1 MTYYL
6 VKHCKLVFGWEARMS
21 TQKISLNDKYDLSKS
36 PVMLNGT
43 QALVRLMM
51 MQKARD
57 KAAGLNTAGLVTGYR
72 GSPLGAV
79 DMQMQRAEKHLTGS
93 DVTFQYGLNEDLAVT
108 ALWGAQQAEI
118 RGEGKYDGV
127 FGLWYGKGPGVDRSG
142 DAFRHANM
150 AGSSTHGGVLVAM
163 GDDHTGE
170 SSTVLHQSEWSLL
183 DCYLPIVSPAGVQ
196 EILDYGIYGYELS
209 RFSGLWVGL
218 KTMKDT
224 IEVTSVVDGDP
235 DRIQIKRPEFD
246 MPEGG
251 LNIRLA
257 DDRFQQEDRIIDYKR
272 FAAEAFSHANKMDKR
287 VWGKPGA
294 KIGFVAAGKNWL
306 DLVHA
311 MSLLNIDETMAERL
325 GITTYKVGQT
335 WPMDVRG
342 FNAWAEG
349 LDLIVV
355 VEEKR
360 KLIEVQI
367 KEAIFDD
374 RRGRRVYGWYK
385 GGVGEANREEL
396 FPTKYAL
403 DPIMIAEKLGGILIE
418 EGRDTEAV
426 KAGLAALDDAK
437 RADNAEEIAARLPY
451 FCSGCP
457 HNSSTKLPDG
467 SRAYAGI
474 GCHFMVQWMDRET
487 TGFTHMGAEGANW
500 IGEAPFSNRTHVF
513 QNLGDGT
520 YNHSGVQAIR
530 AALAEGTNI
539 TYKIL
544 YNDAVAM
551 TGGQQA
557 EGGLTAQQIAHE
569 LKAMGMKTIAV
580 VYDDKEDVDAKLFP
594 AGMRMHERAELMD
607 VQKEFEKVEGVS
619 AILYIQTCAA
629 EKRRRRKRGQFPDP
643 DQRVFINPDVCEGCG
658 DCGIQSNCVSIVP
671 KETELGRKRAIDQ
684 SSCNKDFSCVN
695 GFCPSFLTVEGAK
708 IRKEA
713 TAELKLPDLPEPK
726 LPEIIGTHN
735 VVITGVGGT
744 GVVTIGAVLAQA
756 AQIDGMGAGMMEMAG
771 LAQKG
776 GAVHIHCRLA
786 KRPEDISA
794 IRVAT
799 GEAHALIGG
808 DLVVSAGAKTIGLMK
823 TGQTGGVVNSHEIIT
838 GDFTRDTNFQ
848 LPTDRLQV
856 ALQARLQDGL
866 ALFDASELARVT
878 MGDSIFSNMMVFGAA
893 WQQGLIPVSHAAI
906 TEAITLNGAAVER
919 NLRAFEIG
927 RWAVVDPVEAA
938 KIAKPANVVQLPKS
952 LDEII
957 TFRSDQLVAYQG
969 AGLAK
974 RYVKFLEG
982 ITDKPLKEAVAK
994 GYHKLLAYK
1003 DEYEVARLLLSSQE
1017 KLAAEFEGDLKVSYN
1032 LAPPVFGGKL
1042 VNGRPQKRK
1051 FGPAMTPW
1059 LRLLAKM
1066 KPLRNTPLDVFG
1078 YTAERKMERALIKQ
1092 YERDMKEW
1100 LPKAGEVDPE
1110 ALIALAELPLQIR
1123 GFGPVKLESE
1133 AKAAKRREELLIAL
1147 RQSGAPVQNAAE

>member
-1 MTYYL
+1 
-6 VKHCKLVFGWEARMS
+6 MS
-21 TQKISLNDKYDLSKS
+21 TPKISLNDKYDLTKS
-36 PVMLNGT
+36 PVLLNGT
-43 QALVRLMM
+43 QALVRLML
-51 MQKARD
+51 MQKHRD
-57 KAAGLNTAGLVTGYR
+57 MAAGLNTAGLVTGYR

-79 DMQMQRAEKHLTGS
+79 DLQMSRAETQLKEA

-108 ALWGAQQAEI
+108 ALWGAQQAEV

-142 DAFRHANM
+142 DAIRHANM
-150 AGSSTHGGVLVAM
+150 AGSSKHGGVLLAM

-196 EILDYGIYGYELS
+196 EILDYGIYGYALS
-209 RFSGLWVGL
+209 RFSGLWTGL

-224 IEVTSVVDGDP
+224 IEVTSVVDA
-235 DRIQIKRPEFD
+235 RPERMQLVTPDFD
-246 MPEGG
+246 MPTDG
-251 LNIRLA
+251 LNIRLD
-257 DDRFQQEDRIIDYKR
+257 DDRFRQENRIIDYKR

-287 VWGKPGA
+287 MWGKPGA

-311 MSLLNIDETMAERL
+311 LKLLNIDENMAERL

-335 WPMDVRG
+335 WPMDMKG
-342 FNAWAEG
+342 FHDWAED

-360 KLIEVQI
+360 KLIEIQI
-367 KEAIFDD
+367 KEAIFDN

-385 GGVGEANREEL
+385 GGAGGMHRDEL

-418 EGRDTEAV
+418 EGRETEAIR
-426 KAGLAALDDAK
+426 AGLESLAEAR
-437 RADNAEEIAARLPY
+437 RADNAEEIATRLPY

-487 TGFTHMGAEGANW
+487 TGFTHMGGEGVNW
-500 IGEAPFSNRTHVF
+500 VGEAPFSTRKHVF

-551 TGGQQA
+551 TGGQAA

-569 LKAMGMKTIAV
+569 LKAMGVQTMAV
-580 VYDDKEDVDAKLFP
+580 VYDAKEDVDASLFP
-594 AGMRMHERAELMD
+594 AGMRMHERAEMMKI
-607 VQKEFEKVEGVS
+607 QREFEQVEGVS
-619 AILYIQTCAA
+619 AIIYIQTCAA
-629 EKRRRRKRGQFPDP
+629 EKRRRRKKGQFPDP
-643 DQRVFINPDVCEGCG
+643 DQRVFINTDICEGCG
-658 DCGIQSNCVSIVP
+658 DCGVQSNCVSIVP
-671 KETELGRKRAIDQ
+671 KDTELGRKRAIDQ
-684 SSCNKDFSCVN
+684 SSCNKDFSCLN
-695 GFCPSFLTVEGAK
+695 GFCPSFVTVEGAK

-713 TAELKLPDLPEPK
+713 TADIDLPHLPK
-726 LPEIIGTHN
+726 PQLPAIDGTHN

-756 AQIDGMGAGMMEMAG
+756 AQIDGKGAGLMEMAG

-776 GAVHIHCRLA
+776 GAVHIHCRIA
-786 KRPEDISA
+786 NNPEDISA

-808 DLVVSAGAKTIGLMK
+808 DLVVSAGSKTLGLTT
-823 TGQTGGVVNSHEIIT
+823 TGQTGAVVNSHEIIT
-838 GDFTRDTNFQ
+838 GEFTKNTEFKV
-848 LPTDRLQV
+848 PVDRLEV
-856 ALQARLQDGL
+856 ALQARLRDRL
-866 ALFDASELARVT
+866 DLFDASELARAT
-878 MGDSIFSNMMVFGAA
+878 MGDSIFSNMMVFGGA
-893 WQQGLIPVSHAAI
+893 WQKGLVPVSF
-906 TEAITLNGAAVER
+906 EAIEQAIEMNGAAVER
-919 NLRAFEIG
+919 NKRAFDIG
-927 RWAVVDPVEAA
+927 RWAVLHPEEAA
-938 KIAKPANVVQLPKS
+938 RLIQPKVADKPKTPEEKIA
-952 LDEII
+952 
-957 TFRSDQLVAYQG
+957 FRADHLVAYQG
-969 AGLAK
+969 KGLAK
-974 RYVKFLEG
+974 RYGKLLDG
-982 ITDKPLKEAVAK
+982 ISDPALKEAVAK

-1003 DEYEVARLLLSSQE
+1003 DEYEVARLLLDSRAKAE
-1017 KLAAEFEGDLKVSYN
+1017 AEFEGDLKLSYH
-1032 LAPPVFGGKL
+1032 LAPPMLTGTDPD
-1042 VNGRPQKRK
+1042 GRPKKRK
-1051 FGPAMTPW
+1051 FGASMERGF
-1059 LRLLAKM
+1059 RLLAKL
-1066 KPLRNTPLDVFG
+1066 KSLRGTPLDIFG
-1078 YTAERKMERALIKQ
+1078 YTEERKMERALIKQ
-1092 YERDMKEW
+1092 YEADMKEW
-1100 LPKAGEVDPE
+1100 LPKARPE
-1110 ALIALAELPLQIR
+1110 IMEPLLALAELPLQIR
-1123 GFGPVKLESE
+1123 GFGPVKMANEQ
-1133 AKAAKRREELLIAL
+1133 KAAKRREELLAAL
-1147 RQSGAPVQNAAE
+1147 RQGGVPIKQAAE

>member
-1 MTYYL
+1 VVEEDL
-6 VKHCKLVFGWEARMS
+6 MS
-21 TQKISLNDKYDLSKS
+21 TQKISLNDRYDLEKS
-36 PVMLNGT
+36 PILLNGT
-43 QALVRLMM
+43 QALVRLML

-57 KAAGLNTAGLVTGYR
+57 VAAGLNTAGLVTGYR

-79 DMQMQRAEKHLTGS
+79 DMQMKRAEKLLTQS

-142 DAFRHANM
+142 DALRHANM
-150 AGSSTHGGVLVAM
+150 AGSSKHGGVLVAM

-196 EILDYGIYGYELS
+196 EILDYGIYGYALS

-235 DRIQIKRPEFD
+235 NRIQLVTPEMD
-246 MPEGG
+246 LPADG
-251 LNIRLA
+251 LNIRLD
-257 DDRFQQEDRIIDYKR
+257 DDRFRQEDRIIDHKR

-311 MSLLNIDETMAERL
+311 LSLLNIDENMAERL

-335 WPMDVRG
+335 WPMDMKG

-360 KLIEVQI
+360 KLIEIQI
-367 KEAIFDD
+367 KEALFDN

-385 GGVGEANREEL
+385 GGAGTMHREEL

-403 DPIMIAEKLGGILIE
+403 DPIMIAEKLGNILIE
-418 EGRDTEAV
+418 EGRDTEAIR
-426 KAGLAALDDAK
+426 AGLADLDEAR
-437 RADNAEEIAARLPY
+437 RADNAEEIASRLPY

-467 SRAYAGI
+467 ARAYAGI

-487 TGFTHMGAEGANW
+487 VGFTHMGGEGANW
-500 IGEAPFSNRTHVF
+500 IGEAPFSNRNHVF

-520 YNHSGVQAIR
+520 YNHSGVMAIR

-557 EGGLTAQQIAHE
+557 EGGLTAHQIAHE
-569 LKAMGMKTIAV
+569 LRAMGVKTIAV
-580 VYDDKEDVDAKLFP
+580 VYDEKEDVDAKLFP
-594 AGMRMHERAELMD
+594 SGMRMHERAELMQ
-607 VQKEFEKVEGVS
+607 VQREFEQIEGVS
-619 AILYIQTCAA
+619 AIIYVQTCAA
-629 EKRRRRKRGQFPDP
+629 EKRRRRKKGLFPDP
-643 DQRVFINPDVCEGCG
+643 DQRIFINSDVCEGCG
-658 DCGIQSNCVSIVP
+658 DCGVQSNCVSIVP

-695 GFCPSFLTVEGAK
+695 GFCPSFLSIEGAK
-708 IRKEA
+708 IKKSA
-713 TAELKLPDLPEPK
+713 TASLDLPDLPEPQ
-726 LPEIIGTHN
+726 LPEIDGTHN

-756 AQIDGMGAGMMEMAG
+756 AQIDGKGAGMMEMAG

-786 KRPEDISA
+786 NRPEDISA

-808 DLVVSAGAKTIGLMK
+808 DLVVSAGAKTLGLTS
-823 TGQTGGVVNSHEIIT
+823 TGRTGAVVNSHEIIT
-838 GDFTRDTNFQ
+838 GDFTRNTDFS
-848 LPTDRLQV
+848 LPSDRLQV
-856 ALQARLQDGL
+856 ALQARIRDRLD
-866 ALFDASELARVT
+866 LFDASELARVS

-893 WQQGLIPVSHAAI
+893 WQRGLIPVRF
-906 TEAITLNGAAVER
+906 EAIKQAIELNGAAVEK
-919 NLRAFEIG
+919 NLRAFDIG
-927 RWAVVDPVEAA
+927 RWAVLYPDEAA
-938 KIAKPANVVQLPKS
+938 KLLTPNVVELPKS
-952 LDEII
+952 LDEKIAYRRDHLI
-957 TFRSDQLVAYQG
+957 AYQG
-969 AGLAK
+969 KRLAK
-974 RYVKFLEG
+974 RYDKLLSG
-982 ITDKPLKEAVAK
+982 ISDDRLKEAVAK
-994 GYHKLLAYK
+994 GYHKLLSYK
-1003 DEYEVARLLLSSQE
+1003 DEYEVARLLLSSRE
-1017 KLAAEFEGDLKVSYN
+1017 KAEEAFEGDLKISYN
-1032 LAPPVFGGKL
+1032 LAPPLLGGKDA
-1042 VNGRPQKRK
+1042 NGRPKKRK
-1051 FGPAMTPW
+1051 FGPRTE
-1059 LRLLAKM
+1059 RLFRVLAKL
-1066 KPLRNTPLDVFG
+1066 KSLRGTPLDIFG

-1092 YERDMKEW
+1092 YEADMKAW
-1100 LPKAGEVDPE
+1100 LPKAGSVDLG
-1110 ALIALAELPLQIR
+1110 ALVALAELPLQIR
-1123 GFGPVKLESE
+1123 GFGPVKMKNEQV
-1133 AKAAKRREELLIAL
+1133 AAKRREELLVAL
-1147 RQSGAPVQNAAE
+1147 KQGATPVKTAAE